1 MQHVGGGTSAA
12 ASVFLA
18 APSTS
23 WQHEPAEFG
32 TVHHVLGTDPYYA
45 TSYHRVRYDNLLL
58 DRGGNSLEGV
68 VGQPQPGG
76 GGGDGTESE
85 HGNCVLLTGAWRAG
99 ARYEVAFS
107 MRNPQPPSSVLS
119 EQNLKFWYAPVTYTI
134 SKGVDGNYATYR
146 VRGDKSGHVCTLRTG
161 LEATS
166 QTRLFDACQVA
177 TSLGAPG
184 GGGTPESCIA
194 GLNAMPDI
202 GSTLPFPPFRSHS
215 LLPKAG
221 SCPAG
226 KALASRFGEC
236 VACEGG
242 QIEGGGTTCKCPANR
257 RVLQVGTQAC
267 GLLWGPVGQA
277 TSVGQAAE
285 EVCSLF
291 TERLDELYAGIVG
304 DSTVVAA
311 YVDAFLDSAAAFLDR
326 SFIESAHEKFE
337 LEDPPT
343 DPRNLSPTRAGGIGS
358 TCKACDSLGE
368 FEAGAPRGVSGKA
381 KPFDY
386 RFQALRVFRFIG
398 FVLEKKGFPCRT
410 LYLPKDPTF
419 PPYGKY
425 QPEVCKE
432 M

>member
-1 MQHVGGGTSAA
+1 MPAGGGFKPGLRC
-12 ASVFLA
+12 V
-18 APSTS
+18 
-23 WQHEPAEFG
+23 EPG
-32 TVHHVLGTDPYYA
+32 HGVHPPP
-45 TSYHRVRYDNLLL
+45 LLL
-58 DRGGNSLEGV
+58 
-68 VGQPQPGG
+68 
-76 GGGDGTESE
+76 
-85 HGNCVLLTGAWRAG
+85 LLLLP
-99 ARYEVAFS
+99 

-146 VRGDKSGHVCTLRTG
+146 VRGDKSGHVCSPRTG

-184 GGGTPESCIA
+184 GGVTPESCIA

-215 LLPKAG
+215 LLPMAG

-242 QIEGGGTTCKCPANR
+242 QIKGGGTTCKCPANR

-326 SFIESAHEKFE
+326 SFI
-337 LEDPPT
+337 
-343 DPRNLSPTRAGGIGS
+343 
-358 TCKACDSLGE
+358 
-368 FEAGAPRGVSGKA
+368 
-381 KPFDY
+381 
-386 RFQALRVFRFIG
+386 
-398 FVLEKKGFPCRT
+398 
-410 LYLPKDPTF
+410 
-419 PPYGKY
+419 
-425 QPEVCKE
+425 
-432 M
+432 